1 VATATRLETP
11 GHRPDACLAERFPH
25 VGCRRCAE
33 VCPVAAITIDGAGWQ
48 LGEGCLGCGR
58 CVAVCPT
65 DALTRPEELSLN
77 ADPGGSGP
85 LVVDCSR
92 VPVAVLPA
100 DAIRVP
106 CTGGLRPSDWL
117 SLRAAAGDR
126 SIRIMDRGWC
136 ATCPAG
142 GGEHPAADA
151 LGRARE
157 LCPDGAPELMAAPLP
172 EHRAV
177 APRPRPRAGPAL
189 SRRSFFARLQP
200 AAPAPAPEVDP
211 PRPLKLAPAERL
223 RQHVHLTAAGRP
235 PPAGFFT
242 GVRISERCQNHG
254 VCAGVCPTGALAA
267 IDDDETL
274 GIAFDPVRCIA
285 CGQCE
290 ARCPEQAIR
299 LDPAGDGVAGRL
311 SAHPAR
317 RCRDCGRP
325 FPGSGGEVRCP
336 PCRRSRDL
344 AADGFAL
351 MRRPRPGDPGGHS
364 QPIRRE
370 ASA

>member
-172 EHRAV
+172 ERRAV
-177 APRPRPRAGPAL
+177 APRPRAEPAL

-200 AAPAPAPEVDP
+200 AAPAPAAEVDP